1 MNTPINVL
9 IVEDSEDD
17 ALLLVR
23 ELQHG
28 GYDVTFEQVETA
40 EALVDALDLRKWDL
54 VISDYTMPHFRGT
67 DALKLVRERDQDI
80 PFIFA
85 SGTIGEDSA
94 VAAMRN
100 GANDYVL
107 KGNLKRLLP
116 AIERELREARMR
128 RERRQTEKA
137 LWESETR
144 YRTLAEAAQDS
155 IFILD
160 ADGGYQY
167 INTYGAQTFGYRPEE
182 LIGRSIEDLYPAP
195 VVDRQ
200 KRMIQKILETGE
212 GANDELHISIS
223 GRERWVESHLVPIK
237 DTGGN
242 INAILGIA
250 RDVTE
255 RRRGEERLQETT
267 QRLQLATTS
276 GGIGIWDWEIQS
288 NRLIWDDRM
297 FELYGISKES
307 FTSSVEAWK
316 KGIHPEDYTAAM
328 EALQATVRGEKGF
341 DTEFRIIHP
350 DGKVKFL
357 QANGMVIRDAD
368 GKPLRMIGMNRDI
381 TDRRNLEQQLRQSQK
396 MEAVGTLAGGI
407 AHDFNNA
414 LTGIVG
420 FGEILRMRIAE
431 DEQASHDLD
440 EILRCAERATTLT
453 RQLLTYARRQ
463 IIEPVNLNVSA
474 LVTDLMR
481 LIGKVV
487 GEHIEVKTSL
497 ERNVPTIHADRGQ
510 IEQVVM
516 NLCLNARDAMP
527 EGGRLVVETEDAFLE
542 EEYVLRYPYMKPG
555 RYAVLSVSDTG
566 VGMDEATRERVFEP
580 FFTTKGPDKGTGLG
594 LAMVYGII
602 KQHGGFIHL
611 YSEPGKGTAFKVYF
625 PAIEARPD
633 ALPAIPREDILRGGT
648 ETILLAEDEEAIR
661 GLAERILTGFG
672 YTVLVARNGEEAI
685 EMFRRKKE
693 IVLAV
698 LDVVMPRKGG
708 KEAFEAMRKENPNL
722 KVIFMSGYSA
732 NAIHESFILTAG
744 VPFLQKPFSPTIL
757 ARKVREVLDGK

>member
-1 MNTPINVL
+1 MNIPINVL

-23 ELQHG
+23 ELRRG

-128 RERRQTEKA
+128 RERRQTEKE

-316 KGIHPEDYTAAM
+316 KGIHPEDYTAAT

-341 DTEFRIIHP
+341 DTEFRVIHP

-357 QANGMVIRDAD
+357 QANGKVIRDAD

-420 FGEILRMRIAE
+420 FGEFLRMRIAE

-594 LAMVYGII
+594 LAMVYGIV

-633 ALPAIPREDILRGGT
+633 ALPAIPREDILLGGT

-732 NAIHESFILTAG
+732 NAFHESFILTAG